1 MFLTLCKTNMAAAA
15 SPDSTRTFQ
24 RDVEE
29 EESQFGSTLCLSSSY
44 YSVFVVRLAIMVSI
58 RTNSL
63 IHTT

>member
-1 MFLTLCKTNMAAAA
+1 MA
-15 SPDSTRTFQ
+15 DSTTTFQ

-58 RTNSL
+58 H
-63 IHTT
+63 ITTLYD